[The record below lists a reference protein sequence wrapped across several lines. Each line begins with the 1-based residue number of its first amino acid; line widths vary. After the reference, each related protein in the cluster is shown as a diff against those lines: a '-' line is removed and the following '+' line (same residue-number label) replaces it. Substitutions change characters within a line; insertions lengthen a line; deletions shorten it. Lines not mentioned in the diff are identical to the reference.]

1 MARVPSIQR
10 GNHKMMRHSVFFYEK
25 YKRGK
30 KGDKDVHMVVK
41 IENKKE
47 NMRSCSLAG
56 FLVDSYGLVWCSSN
70 VILNIRTTI
79 ELIIRFH

>member
-1 MARVPSIQR
+1 
-10 GNHKMMRHSVFFYEK
+10 
-25 YKRGK
+25 
-30 KGDKDVHMVVK
+30 MVVK